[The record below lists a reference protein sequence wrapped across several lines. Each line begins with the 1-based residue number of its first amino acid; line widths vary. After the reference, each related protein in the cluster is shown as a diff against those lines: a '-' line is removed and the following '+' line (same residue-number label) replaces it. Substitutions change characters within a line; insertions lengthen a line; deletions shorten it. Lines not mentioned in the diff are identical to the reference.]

1 MDKDFGE
8 LVYRND
14 HTHAGVFLLRLA
26 DSIASQK
33 ATVVAHIF
41 EEHGTSLPGR
51 FSVYAG
57 GYIRMRNEGSGQQGD
72 AGDDAPRHP

>member
-14 HTHAGVFLLRLA
+14 HTPAGVFLLLLA

-41 EEHGTSLPGR
+41 
-51 FSVYAG
+51 
-57 GYIRMRNEGSGQQGD
+57 
-72 AGDDAPRHP
+72 